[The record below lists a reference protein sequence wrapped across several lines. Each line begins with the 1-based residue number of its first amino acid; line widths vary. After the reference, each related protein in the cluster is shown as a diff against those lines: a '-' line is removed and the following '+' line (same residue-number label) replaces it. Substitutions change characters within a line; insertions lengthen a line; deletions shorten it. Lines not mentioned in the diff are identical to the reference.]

1 MANYG
6 PTGGRYPEQP
16 SDRWYRD
23 QNDEWDRWEE
33 DRQDRGWGQR
43 DGGGGAYEDYRRQEA
58 GYVANPEQGFQPAY
72 EAPTEEHPSYRPDRY
87 DVEEPEP
94 PAKRGPTGLIITLVA
109 VLVVVLCGAGALGY
123 YLLKGDNGKTPAAAG
138 GATSASPSA
147 SPTASAAPSYDPT
160 SIIKGQCVVN
170 DGDDQAPK
178 LRVVAC
184 GPNTFQV
191 LARFDGTKDDTKCD
205 TVAGSTH
212 KYFYDTTPDTLD
224 FVLCL
229 KKQ

>member
-1 MANYG
+1 AE
-6 PTGGRYPEQP
+6 GGRGG
-16 SDRWYRD
+16 DRAYD
-23 QNDEWDRWEE
+23 SSADR
-33 DRQDRGWGQR
+33 
-43 DGGGGAYEDYRRQEA
+43 AYEDSRRREA
-58 GYVANPEQGFQPAY
+58 GYVADPDQRFEPSYQ
-72 EAPTEEHPSYRPDRY
+72 APTEEHPSYRPDRY
-87 DVEEPEP
+87 DVQGAEP
-94 PAKRGPTGLIITLVA
+94 PAKRRGPTGLIITLVA
-109 VLVVVLCGAGALGY
+109 VLAVVLCGAGALGY
-123 YLLKGDNGKTPAAAG
+123 YLLRGDSGKTPAAAG
-138 GATSASPSA
+138 GAPSA
-147 SPTASAAPSYDPT
+147 RGSARPTASGPPSYDPT
-160 SIIKGQCVVN
+160 SITRGQCVVN

-184 GPNTFQV
+184 GANTFQV

>member
-6 PTGGRYPEQP
+6 PTGGRYPEQSGDP
-16 SDRWYRD
+16 WYSDQNAD

-33 DRQDRGWGQR
+33 RGPGR
-43 DGGGGAYEDYRRQEA
+43 AYEDYRRREA
-58 GYVANPEQGFQPAY
+58 GYVANPDERFEPTY

-87 DVEEPEP
+87 DTQEAEP

-123 YLLKGDNGKTPAAAG
+123 YLLKGGNDKTPAAQ
-138 GATSASPSA
+138 TQPSPTQSN
-147 SPTASAAPSYDPT
+147 SPTASAAPSYNPT
-160 SIIKGQCVVN
+160 SIIKGECVVN

-178 LRVVAC
+178 LRVVGC

-191 LARFDGTKDDTKCD
+191 QARFDGTKDDTKCD